1 MKLHLIAIAK
11 KYSWEDRY
19 TQNNPNIFTKIKDFF
34 VKYKEM
40 RDFEKSKLEIKK
52 LEDEWR
58 KDWEKIGRVFNFD
71 PIKEEKKAL
80 QSISKLIEKDLKNN

>member
-1 MKLHLIAIAK
+1 M
-11 KYSWEDRY
+11 S
-19 TQNNPNIFTKIKDFF
+19 IFTKIKDFF
-34 VKYKEM
+34 VKNKEM

-80 QSISKLIEKDLKNN
+80 QSISKLIEKDFKEPKRSLIKKNTFDKKSTN

>member
-1 MKLHLIAIAK
+1 M
-11 KYSWEDRY
+11 S
-19 TQNNPNIFTKIKDFF
+19 IFTKIKDFF
-34 VKYKEM
+34 VKNKEM

-80 QSISKLIEKDLKNN
+80 QSISKLIEKDFKEPKRLLRKKNTFDKKSTN